1 MFFAIEIQ
9 TSGVYVSPHSQSL
22 IALSES
28 LIRDRKIALNDK
40 QVVFRYAKA
49 PLHRQLGLLHGQ
61 RVLIVFSIL

>member
-28 LIRDRKIALNDK
+28 LIRDRKIALNDT
-40 QVVFRYAKA
+40 AKTTA
-49 PLHRQLGLLHGQ
+49 PRSTISA
-61 RVLIVFSIL
+61 RP